1 MSSRNIFAVCDLE
14 VEYAYHFM
22 EYLSKKNNIPFEIR
36 VFTSSQTFLDF
47 VKDHPVEVLLIGE
60 GAMCEEIREHQIGQ
74 IMILSEGVLPEK
86 LKEYPSIYKYQ
97 SSHQIIREVMASYG
111 ERKSDE
117 GGGIRV
123 GKKNVEVIGIYSPVG
138 RTMKTTF
145 ALTLGQ
151 MLAKTRAVL
160 YLNMEVYSGFE
171 YLLNKTYPDT
181 LSDVLYYLRQ
191 ENGNIMGKISGMIQ
205 TMNNL
210 DYLPP
215 ALSPGDLLQTRPEE
229 WDHLLADISSYSSY
243 EIVILD
249 LGDGVQ
255 ELSRILEQ
263 CTKIYMPVRNDPMSK
278 AKVDQFEN
286 LIKLWNKE
294 FILERINKIHLPY
307 HRTIRGGAGYLDDLV
322 WSELGDY
329 VRELIRTGGKEEEV
343 SWNGESCME
352 ECEMP

>member
-60 GAMCEEIREHQIGQ
+60 GAMCEEIREQQIGQ

-111 ERKSDE
+111 ERKNDE
-117 GGGIRV
+117 KGVPV

-151 MLAKTRAVL
+151 ILAKNKAVL
-160 YLNMEVYSGFE
+160 YLNLEVYSGFE

-181 LSDVLYYLRQ
+181 LSDILYYLRQ
-191 ENGNIMGKISGMIQ
+191 DNGSVMGKVNGMVQ

-210 DYLPP
+210 DYIPP
-215 ALSPGDLLQTRPEE
+215 ALSPGDLLQAAPEE
-229 WDHLLADISSYSSY
+229 WAHLLADLSSYSSY

-255 ELSRILEQ
+255 DLGSILEQ

-286 LIKLWNKE
+286 LIRVWE
-294 FILERINKIHLPY
+294 REWILERVHKIHLPY

-329 VRELIRTGGKEEEV
+329 VRELIRTGGKEEVE
-343 SWNGESCME
+343 SWNGESCMDDYE
-352 ECEMP
+352 VP